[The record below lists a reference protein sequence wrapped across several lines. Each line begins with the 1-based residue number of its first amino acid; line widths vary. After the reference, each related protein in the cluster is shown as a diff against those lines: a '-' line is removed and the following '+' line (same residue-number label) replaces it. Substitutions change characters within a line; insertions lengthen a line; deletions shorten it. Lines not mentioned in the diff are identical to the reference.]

1 MEVIPFVCPLCKGP
15 VELLSSAYHCSPCGR
30 EYPIICGIPDFRIL
44 PDRYISLED
53 DRRKGELLF
62 AETER
67 RSFAEMLDFYY
78 SITPEVPRRLARKFT
93 AHALAETAI
102 ADQVLDEIG
111 TWPAPGSLLDAGCST
126 GGLIVAAARRLSQ
139 VGQAAVIGLD
149 VAFRWLV
156 VGTARLREAGVHT
169 PLVCGNA
176 EYLPFPPDSF
186 AAVTCTDVV
195 EHLVDPAPAFS
206 ECRRVAAPGGVIYVS
221 TNNRYS
227 LTPEPHTN
235 VWGVG
240 FAPRSM
246 QTDYVRFVSGREYRN
261 ITLRSACELDR
272 WARATGLVGC
282 RSRPAPIVG
291 ASLGSGFGRV
301 AAFYNQIRRMPLASG
316 LLRSIGP
323 RLELTCRK

>member
-15 VELLSSAYHCSPCGR
+15 VEFTSNAYHCSPCGR

-53 DRRKGELLF
+53 DRRKGEWLF
-62 AETER
+62 AEAGR

-78 SITPEVPRRLARKFT
+78 SITPEVPRQLARKFT

-111 TWPAPGSLLDAGCST
+111 AWPAPGSLLDVGCST
-126 GGLIVAAARRLSQ
+126 GGLVVAAARRLAQ
-139 VGQAAVIGLD
+139 VGQTAVIGLD

-156 VGTARLREAGVHT
+156 VGTARLREAGVQA

-195 EHLVDPAPAFS
+195 EHLIDPAPAFR

-221 TNNRYS
+221 TNNRYA

-240 FAPRSM
+240 LVPRAM

-261 ITLRSACELDR
+261 ITLRTARELDR
-272 WARATGLVGC
+272 WAQAAGFVDCRA
-282 RSRPAPIVG
+282 RPAPIVG
-291 ASLGSGFGRV
+291 ASLGSGLSGLVALYNRV
-301 AAFYNQIRRMPLASG
+301 RRLPPASG
-316 LLRSIGP
+316 LLRWIGP